1 MKLAHL
7 WLRIYAA
14 GFLICVA
21 LLIVSVL
28 TPISYG
34 DLTRVGRISEN
45 EFGWR
50 RELPAIDP
58 TNLKDSPL
66 ANADILVVGDS
77 FSLKYAWQSVLIKA
91 GYRVSTTHWDRT
103 GALCTDFGSWLLKSG
118 FRGQLVIVESVERL
132 LPERLA
138 ALNSCN
144 TMQHSFKSIAPP
156 PQAPSTTPP
165 KSAFNWDAKLMS
177 GVMTFKNTRDIKNA
191 TGVWNIEVPDWGYA
205 IAAHPLP
212 EGCRQF
218 SNHMCEKGLFL
229 IPDENYPRL
238 TSASVAAMQRF
249 ETSAAPW
256 QVMWMV
262 IPNKETVYVKPD
274 HGTEFT
280 PSFNQARLGPD
291 LFAFAEQN
299 RLRVVDLYE
308 PNDTHLSIHGY
319 LAFGERMLKA
329 VRHTLT
335 PRPAAV
341 LPATGIPPSNARLT
355 HPWRWAQRATTVLA
369 LHG

>member
-34 DLTRVGRISEN
+34 DLTRVGRISESA
-45 EFGWR
+45 FGWR
-50 RELPAIDP
+50 KELPAIDP
-58 TNLKDSPL
+58 VNLKDSPL
-66 ANADILVVGDS
+66 ADADIVVVGDS

-91 GYRVSTTHWDRT
+91 GYRVTTTHWDRT
-103 GALCTDFGSWLLKSG
+103 GALCTDFGNWLLKSG
-118 FRGQLVIVESVERL
+118 FHGKLVIIESVERL

-138 ALNSCN
+138 ALNSCS
-144 TMQHSFKSIAPP
+144 TMQHSFESIVPTPP
-156 PQAPSTTPP
+156 SSRTPP
-165 KSAFNWDAKLMS
+165 KFALNWNAKLMS
-177 GVMTFKNTRDIKNA
+177 GAMTFKNTRDIKNA

-238 TSASVAAMQRF
+238 TSASVAAIQRF
-249 ETSAAPW
+249 EKSAAPW

-274 HGTEFT
+274 HGKDFT
-280 PSFNQARLGPD
+280 PAFNQARLGPD
-291 LFAFAEQN
+291 LFAFAEQQ
-299 RLRVVDLYE
+299 RLRIVDLYE
-308 PNDTHLSIHGY
+308 PNDTHLSISGY
-319 LAFGERMLKA
+319 LAFGERMLQA
-329 VRHTLT
+329 VRNTLA
-335 PRPAAV
+335 PRPAAA
-341 LPATGIPPSNARLT
+341 LPATDIRAGSTRLT
-355 HPWRWAQRATTVLA
+355 HPSRSAQRATTHLA